1 MILAVEIPTHQP
13 ATIQSEAIERALQ
26 QVVRCAQQWLEQN
39 PEQLLK
45 VVEQQARQLL
55 EQRREI
61 ARYTQE
67 VAQLQQEVETLLK
80 QPKRSAAPFAIEDKK
95 RQKTPKR
102 PGRKA
107 GHPGQWRSTPPV
119 AASDEQVEVRL
130 EVCPECGQNLDPGK
144 QRAIEQ
150 TILELPV
157 VVPRVIRL
165 RTYRNECVHCQ
176 RQVCSHHPLQVSR
189 ATGAAGTHLGPRAL
203 GIASALNKD
212 FKLPLRKSCQVLQHC
227 FGLSLSAG
235 GLSQALDR
243 VALRLEPSY
252 QQVLEDLRH
261 SDVVYSDE
269 TGWWMN
275 GPGYTLWVFTN
286 QDTTYYRIVDCRSR
300 QMARQILGQDFSGVL
315 VSDCLSIYDYLNPL
329 QQKCYAHHLKALSNA
344 LKTPEGKGS
353 FYLLELRALLHTAQ
367 LLKRLMSDISPAQY
381 QQGRQFLK
389 QRFDQLL
396 FYPRGEPGD
405 PQGQQ
410 EEKIRRRLAKQQDH
424 LFTFLDYP
432 TVEATNNR
440 AERQLRP
447 AVISRKISCG
457 NKTEQGANTWA
468 ILASLAA
475 TAAQKGDSFIEQV
488 AQAMVLKTEPLSAR

>member
-1 MILAVEIPTHQP
+1 MSQR
-13 ATIQSEAIERALQ
+13 AIE
-26 QVVRCAQQWLEQN
+26 QVVKLAQQWLLEN
-39 PEQLLK
+39 PVQVVK

-55 EQRREI
+55 EQR
-61 ARYTQE
+61 QE
-67 VAQLQQEVETLLK
+67 LELYRQQVAQLQQEIEALRA
-80 QPKRSAAPFAIEDKK
+80 QPKRSAAPFAIEESK

-107 GHPGQWRSTPPV
+107 GHVGQWRISPEVT
-119 AASDEQVEVRL
+119 ASDEHIEVPL
-130 EVCPECGQNLDPGK
+130 EVCPDCGHGLDPT
-144 QRAIEQ
+144 QSRVIEQ

-165 RTYRNECVHCQ
+165 RTYRNACAHCQ
-176 RQVCSHHPLQVSR
+176 HSVRSHHPLQVSS

-203 GIASALNKD
+203 AIAAALNKD
-212 FKLPLRKSCQVLQHC
+212 FKLPVRKSCQVLQHC
-227 FGLSLSAG
+227 FGLSLSPG
-235 GLSQALDR
+235 GLLQALVR
-243 VALRLEPSY
+243 VAKRLESSY
-252 QQVLEDLRH
+252 EQALEDLRH

-269 TGWWMN
+269 TGWWLN

-286 QDTTYYRIVDCRSR
+286 QDTTYYRIVNQRTR
-300 QMARQILGQDFSGVL
+300 NMARSIIGETFSGVL
-315 VSDCLSIYDYLNPL
+315 VSDCLSIYDNLNPL
-329 QQKCYAHHLKALSNA
+329 QQKCYAHHLKALSSA

-353 FYLLELRALLHTAQ
+353 SYLLELRTLLHSAQ
-367 LLKRLMSDISPAQY
+367 LLKRLMSDISPTQS
-381 QQGRQFLK
+381 QHWRQFLE

-396 FYPRGEPGD
+396 EQPRGQPHD
-405 PQGQQ
+405 LQGQQ
-410 EEKIRRRLAKQQDH
+410 EEKVRQRLVKQRDH

-432 TVEATNNR
+432 AVEATNNR

-475 TAAQKGDSFIEQV
+475 TAAQRGDSFIDQV
-488 AQAMVLKTEPLSAR
+488 AQAVVLDPKPVKAR

>member
-1 MILAVEIPTHQP
+1 MEIPTHQP
-13 ATIQSEAIERALQ
+13 ATIQPEAIERALQ
-26 QVVRCAQQWLEQN
+26 QVVTLAQQWLEQN

-61 ARYTQE
+61 SRYDQQ
-67 VAQLQQEVETLLK
+67 VAQLQQELETLRE
-80 QPKRSAAPFAIEDKK
+80 QPKRSAAPFAIEDTK

-102 PGRKA
+102 PGRKT
-107 GHPGQWRSTPPV
+107 GHPGQWRTAPPV

-130 EVCPECGQNLDPGK
+130 EVCPECGQDLDPGK
-144 QRAIEQ
+144 QRALPQ

-165 RTYRNECVHCQ
+165 RTYRNECEHCQ
-176 RQVCSHHPLQVSR
+176 RSVRSHHPLQVSR

-203 GIASALNKD
+203 GIAAALNKD

-227 FGLSLSAG
+227 FGLSLSPG

-252 QQVLEDLRH
+252 QQALEDLRH

-300 QMARQILGQDFSGVL
+300 EMARQILGKNFSGVL
-315 VSDCLSIYDYLNPL
+315 VSDCLSVYDHLNPL
-329 QQKCYAHHLKALSNA
+329 QQKCYAHHLKALSTA
-344 LKTPEGKGS
+344 LKTLEGKGS
-353 FYLLELRALLHTAQ
+353 SYLLELRALLHGAQ

-381 QQGRQFLK
+381 QQGRQFLE

-396 FYPRGEPGD
+396 AHLRGQPHD
-405 PQGQQ
+405 LQGQQ
-410 EEKIRRRLAKQQDH
+410 EEKVRRRLAKQRDH

-475 TAAQKGDSFIEQV
+475 TAAQKGDSFIDQI
-488 AQAMVLKTEPLSAR
+488 AQAMVLKSELLSPR